1 MDRLYLMT
9 VFVAVAEEQGFAA
22 GARRLDMSPPA
33 VTRAIAAL
41 EERLAVKLLDR
52 TTRHVRVTEAGQR
65 YLDDARRIIAE
76 MDEADEAVQ
85 GINAAPRG
93 HLLITAPLLFGC
105 IYVMPGIVDFLRR
118 YPDMK
123 VSTLFVDRVTNLL
136 EEGIDVGVRIGELP
150 DSTLRAVRVGE
161 VRRVLVASP
170 EYLAQHGV
178 PRTPQELAQHVIVSS
193 TGSSTP
199 TEWRFSHGGRD
210 FSLRPESRLNVNNND
225 AAIEAVR
232 RGFGITRLLSYQSTE
247 LLASGVLQLVLEDY
261 ATPAVPIHIVHRDAR
276 QGSARVRAFVDLIA
290 ERLRAEPGLHPLGA
304 VHNSGA

>member
-22 GARRLDMSPPA
+22 GARRLGMSPPA

-41 EERLAVKLLDR
+41 EDRLAVKLLYR

-93 HLLITAPLLFGC
+93 HLMVTAPMLFGRM
-105 IYVMPGIVDFLRR
+105 YVTPGIVDFLQR
-118 YPDMK
+118 YPGME

-170 EYLAQHGV
+170 EYLARHGA
-178 PRTPQELAQHVIVSS
+178 PQKPQDLAQHAVVSS
-193 TGSSTP
+193 SGSSAP
-199 TEWRFSHGGRD
+199 VEWRFNDGGRAL
-210 FSLRPESRLNVNNND
+210 SLRPSARLNVNTND
-225 AAIEAVR
+225 AAIEAVKA
-232 RGFGITRLLSYQSTE
+232 GFGIARLLSYQSAA
-247 LLASGVLQLVLEDY
+247 LVASGELQLVLE
-261 ATPAVPIHIVHRDAR
+261 AFSTPPVPIHIVHRDAR
-276 QGSARVRAFVDLIA
+276 QGSARVRSFVDLMA
-290 ERLRAEPGLHPLGA
+290 ARLRAEPGLHPHGA
-304 VHNSGA
+304 AHNSSA